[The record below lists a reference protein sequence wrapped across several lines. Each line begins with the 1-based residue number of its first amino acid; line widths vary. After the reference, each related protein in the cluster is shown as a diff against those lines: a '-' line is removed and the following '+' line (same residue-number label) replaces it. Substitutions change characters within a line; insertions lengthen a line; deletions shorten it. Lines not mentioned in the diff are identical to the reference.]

1 MAIFLG
7 CKRYCRYFVVPA
19 LVGTTYIG
27 RIRMTLLKKSFYII
41 AYYMVVATFSCLA
54 FSSLINSYER
64 TAILPDGLS
73 ANSLRV
79 TIQSA
84 EEEIEKRTAGNLIEE
99 LESKSNRPFLLFKEV
114 DMAYGKYFYL
124 HQHDL
129 PVSTVDWDQVPKE
142 QPVAVLDK
150 AMIHNVT
157 EKNGKKYFRYN
168 SRDYEVMDLFTPKE
182 VMTELERSFFISLD
196 PTINITGVYDIDGL
210 SLNTVRQAL
219 ISLQKDIPSLH
230 FEVNPLHPSMKERI
244 DYVIEDQMVI
254 VVMLLVTMIF
264 IGMSTIGT
272 TTAWIDSRRDEIYA
286 RYLVGARFKDIQ
298 WWLLK
303 DYLFVL
309 IGSFAAG
316 AVIAFLLI
324 AVNAFDKVVNA
335 FDERGLMVAFVFCLF
350 IGILTLVTATWLS
363 QLKKGI
369 IRKESS

>member
-1 MAIFLG
+1 
-7 CKRYCRYFVVPA
+7 
-19 LVGTTYIG
+19 
-27 RIRMTLLKKSFYII
+27 MTLLKKSFYII